1 MVARASLGQFEQ
13 LILTAVAALQEEA
26 YGLEVYSKVC
36 EMAGREMNL
45 GSMYVTL
52 ERLKKKGYVSS
63 KVAEGGAERGGRPR
77 HYFKVLP
84 AGAAALRESVD
95 TATRISGAISE
106 LDVWQKLGLKV

>member
-36 EMAGREMNL
+36 ELAGREMNL

-63 KVAEGGAERGGRPR
+63 KVAEGGTERGGRPR
-77 HYFKVLP
+77 P
-84 AGAAALRESVD
+84 
-95 TATRISGAISE
+95 
-106 LDVWQKLGLKV
+106 